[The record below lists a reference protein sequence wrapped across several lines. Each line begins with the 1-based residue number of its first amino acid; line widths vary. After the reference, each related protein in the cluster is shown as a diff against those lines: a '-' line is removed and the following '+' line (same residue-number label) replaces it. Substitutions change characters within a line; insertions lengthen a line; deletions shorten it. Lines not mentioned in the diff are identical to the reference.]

1 MRGPVFPHFS
11 DSKMLPNFS
20 VDVDLIDEKKK
31 ITNLNFLLW

>member
-11 DSKMLPNFS
+11 DKKMLPNFS

-31 ITNLNFLLW
+31 SQT